1 MNPCA
6 SSSEEAISSVT
17 NPKVTM
23 NLCHHQLSALLIAST
38 LLLAVSFTHERPAWI
53 HSYRTTDSR
62 VFLAHNHADESP
74 TDERQ
79 ISQWDRRSVM
89 ESFVVGAIALSSTA
103 STSSSSVSAITLPYD
118 LDCLLD
124 LPPVADDSVRIYL
137 CRHAQTENN
146 RLRLV
151 QGARV
156 DPPINYN
163 GIQQSLRLGSALSR
177 LKERC
182 PQKIL
187 HSNLVRSKE
196 TAEFAARNIILGDK
210 PVEVVMLP
218 ALAEVDFGPIADG
231 QPVSDARG
239 GMVRVVSAWVSGDID
254 MRPEGGGESGR
265 EVSVCVA
272 FEDTRR
278 KRKRCIGKGNLTS
291 SLLYIR
297 RY

>member
-1 MNPCA
+1 
-6 SSSEEAISSVT
+6 
-17 NPKVTM
+17 M

-53 HSYRTTDSR
+53 HSCPTTDSR
-62 VFLAHNHADESP
+62 VFLAHKHADESP